1 MKNKTMK
8 KVLSLIL
15 AVVMIALA
23 LPLTLPAMAEEGG
36 EATTI
41 KYAKM
46 FARYTD
52 DWNVHAVYGSVAGM
66 IDGDKVDSSR
76 SKNHSYP
83 YFYSDPISAPNTT
96 FCGKEYFGYAMFELN
111 AKSKLDDITIWLA
124 SDGTN
129 DTSAATWSDPTKN
142 WTMNDAYDVYVS
154 EDGVNWTLKGEFT
167 NMSGDGTNKGANFPS
182 EGDADYASRTM
193 EGYLRVGHKI
203 ALAQAEAKYVAVAV
217 SGCTKEKGTH
227 IVIGEVT
234 VNGTTVEAVPAE
246 KTPAQIYAEAN
257 DGEVIKA
264 VNFNDMDWKD
274 DYVDANNWN
283 SYYKV
288 SEDGTTVRHEVHT
301 AWTFAANN
309 KRAMWGGF
317 AEKDSFSL
325 DDGSKYT
332 IYFDADFS
340 STTKEVATVGIQ
352 VDGDNTLLI
361 DGFGY
366 SYWYAWNTKRVD
378 KSDGNNGYDKWN
390 YHIDG
395 SKEDKQ
401 SFAVEV
407 DPVNEEMTLFIAGGD
422 GTYEKVRTLTYEAGV
437 DSKGN
442 EYAAA
447 DISGSLVCKIYTRT
461 SAGSGGPWVEVS
473 DLRICKGIGYA
484 GNKLVTGAAVRM
496 DDPTGLRFTGRVNKA
511 YVDGLKTQYGADNV
525 DLGMLITPTDYL
537 TNNGLNFTKAD
548 LDACTAI
555 TGAKY
560 LEIDAETIRTE
571 GDEYVINCAIV
582 NVLEANYDRAF
593 SAILYIKVNNG
604 TTTTYTYYAYS
615 EANNSRSIAEVSEAA
630 YYDLADAQDKTYAYA
645 VTVDGATKYSP
656 YTEAQR
662 EVLYDFFN

>member
-8 KVLSLIL
+8 KALSLIL
-15 AVVMIALA
+15 AVLLVALA
-23 LPLTLPAMAEEGG
+23 LPFTIPAMAEEGA
-36 EATTI
+36 ATTI

-66 IDGDKVDSSR
+66 IDGDTVDSSR

-142 WTMNDAYDVYVS
+142 WTMNDAYDIYVS

-182 EGDADYASRTM
+182 EGDAAYASRTM

-217 SGCTKEKGTH
+217 SGCTKEQGTN

-234 VNGTTVEAVPAE
+234 VNGTTVEAVPTV

-264 VNFNDMDWKD
+264 VNFNDMDWSD
-274 DYVDANNWN
+274 DYVNADNWN
-283 SYYKV
+283 SYYMV

-301 AWTFAANN
+301 TKQFAANN
-309 KRAMWGGF
+309 KRSMWGGF

-332 IYFDADFS
+332 IYFDAEFG
-340 STTKEVATVGIQ
+340 STSANIATIGVQ
-352 VDGDNTLLI
+352 VDGNNTLLI
-361 DGFGY
+361 DGYGY
-366 SYWYAWNTKRVD
+366 SYWYAWNTKNVD
-378 KSDGNNGYDKWN
+378 KSDGNDGYDKWN
-390 YHIDG
+390 YNTNRAK
-395 SKEDKQ
+395 SDKQ

-407 DPVNEEMTLFIAGGD
+407 DPVNEEMTLFIADKD
-422 GTYEKVRTLTYEAGV
+422 GTYNKVRTLTYT
-437 DSKGN
+437 D
-442 EYAAA
+442 A

-511 YVDGLKTQYGADNV
+511 YVDGLKTQYGTDNV

-560 LEIDAETIRTE
+560 LEIDAETILTE

-582 NVLEANYDRAF
+582 NVLEGNYDRAF
-593 SAILYIKVNNG
+593 SAILYVKVNNG

-630 YYDLADAQDKTYAYA
+630 YYDLADAQDTTYAYA

-662 EVLYDFFN
+662 TTLYGFFN